1 MIAKHWGDRTPRSL
15 IASAFLICAPLAAA
29 NQPGWQRLDNAKEQF
44 DEQFQEGDFETC
56 INTAKWM
63 LNELA
68 DIPDATPADRGLILA
83 RLAEAQQRAGRLEPA
98 TQNYAAALELVESGT
113 SILDDQLEAPTWQY
127 ARLLDTVGKIDEA
140 AAQYER
146 ALHLHTVNHGLQDP
160 DLADYL
166 LEVSDFY
173 YRQGDAKQARAL
185 NAYRV
190 DLLRRHYGIDSLEIL
205 PALYD
210 YAETLEKTGDLLGAQ
225 AEYRDIMRRI
235 KNTEGRRSPLMIPV
249 VGKLANL
256 FLYNEMYDGYD
267 GVKQARRYYQV
278 MMDLT
283 ERNPGAATTEQKVAA
298 YSGMGDYYT
307 LKTNNAE
314 KAAIFYRQAWE
325 HMASDPET
333 EATNVEQHFSEPV
346 VLNDVPTV
354 HGTGFKYW
362 RDRAQRRGMK
372 RGVVVLR
379 YDVGPDGRMTNV
391 RIAESSPERFKDF
404 MVLKQLRRFVYRPA
418 LRNGDPI
425 VAKDIEYRFE
435 YAYWEQE
442 YLDFLERGISNIR
455 VARSVTSTDQR

>member
-1 MIAKHWGDRTPRSL
+1 MIAKHWGVCTPRSL
-15 IASAFLICAPLAAA
+15 IASTLLICTPLAHA
-29 NQPGWQRLDNAKEQF
+29 NQPSWHRLDNAKAQF
-44 DEQFQEGDFETC
+44 DEQFQEGDFEAC
-56 INTAKWM
+56 INTGKWM
-63 LNELA
+63 LTALA
-68 DIPDATPADRGLILA
+68 DLPDATPADRGLILA

-98 TQNYAAALELVESGT
+98 TQNYAAALELVQSGT
-113 SILDDQLEAPTWQY
+113 SILDDQLEQPTWQY
-127 ARLLDTVGKIDEA
+127 ARLLDRIGNVQEA
-140 AAQYER
+140 AQQYER
-146 ALHLHTVNHGLQDP
+146 ALHLHTVNHGLQDLN
-160 DLADYL
+160 LADYL

-173 YRQGDAKQARAL
+173 YRNGEAKQARAL

-190 DLLRRHYGIDSLEIL
+190 DLLRRHYGMDSLEIL

-278 MMDLT
+278 MVSLT
-283 ERNPGAATTEQKVAA
+283 EENPAAATTTQKVAA
-298 YSGMGDYYT
+298 YSGLGDYYT

-333 EATNVEQHFSEPV
+333 SASIDQFFGQPV
-346 VLNDVPTV
+346 ALNDVPTV

-372 RGVVVLR
+372 RGVVVIR
-379 YDVGPDGRMTNV
+379 YDVGTDGRMTNV
-391 RIAESSPERFKDF
+391 RIAESKPDNFKDF

-418 LRNGDPI
+418 INNGHPV
-425 VAKDIEYRFE
+425 VAKDLEYRFE

-442 YLDFLERGISNIR
+442 YLDFQQRGISNIR
-455 VARSVTSTDQR
+455 VARSVAQTD